1 MLPFDNRPWAKTVA
15 RTVIALSLLAALA
28 GAYYCYETD
37 QLNIPECAIIFLL
50 LLTIL
55 PPNIAI
61 VLRKPHSD
69 DSGQVATAQL
79 RTAK

>member
-15 RTVIALSLLAALA
+15 RTVIALSIIAAIA
-28 GAYYCYETD
+28 GAYYLFTLDE
-37 QLNIPECAIIFLL
+37 LHIPEVTGIILL

-61 VLRKPHSD
+61 VFRTQTPQDGSAMSQAH
-69 DSGQVATAQL
+69 L
-79 RTAK
+79 RTR